1 MKNKYLMVLIPKN
14 IVQFYILLLFMT
26 QVYAIKMIIGLQM
39 KVPWILVIMYIIVMW
54 SSLNIQ
60 YLIIRITLSLP
71 TYSVPYF

>member
-14 IVQFYILLLFMT
+14 IVQFYILLLIMT

-54 SSLNIQ
+54 SSFNNI
-60 YLIIRITLSLP
+60 
-71 TYSVPYF
+71 